1 MLLIKPPF
9 RIAAHQLPNLRRH
22 GDFFLELPDRSALLT
37 YEMDGV
43 LLHLIE
49 NDPARMYLM
58 TNDSQLFDQVKTK
71 FPVYQSILQVMIACN
86 AKSMRKIALKPK
98 PDHRKMYMNYSG
110 TVETRGNLQ
119 EFQSGRLDGFLFGSE
134 NALVVVQF

>member
-1 MLLIKPPF
+1 MLLTKPPY
-9 RIAAHQLPNLRRH
+9 RIAAHQLPDLKRH

-43 LLHLIE
+43 LLYLIE

-58 TNDSQLFDQVKTK
+58 TNDNDLFGEVKSR
-71 FPVYQSILQVMIACN
+71 FPVYRSIQHVMIACN
-86 AKSMRKIALKPK
+86 AKSMRKVALKPK

-110 TVETRGNLQ
+110 TVETRGTLQ
-119 EFQSGRLDGFLFGSE
+119 QFQSGRLDGFLFGDE
-134 NALVVVQF
+134 NALIVVQF